1 MAQTAARTATGTTM
15 FHTPLDNTAPVVID
29 IGDILDRTRQS
40 SLAVTRI
47 VENHTRMVALAGV
60 VVDVEFFNHLHATTA
75 SSLYKHQTDLR
86 SLHQQMTVYAGAM
99 DPNNTDFHHVRAN
112 AAAAIELAD
121 LYSSPTTNPHLDFHP
136 GGYDTHQMVP

>member
-15 FHTPLDNTAPVVID
+15 FHTPLDNTTPVVVD
-29 IGDILDRTRQS
+29 IGNIMDRTRQS

-47 VENHTRMVALAGV
+47 VENHTRMVALADV

-99 DPNNTDFHHVRAN
+99 DPNNTDFHHV
-112 AAAAIELAD
+112 
-121 LYSSPTTNPHLDFHP
+121 
-136 GGYDTHQMVP
+136 